1 MRTLAAWNGT
11 IRVWRDVSVAADT
24 LGRELSVVSDEPG
37 VVHEEMTLG
46 IASAE
51 GRVDVRVRVLE
62 SQPQVMDGIVRHRLR
77 LLMLDA
83 TT

>member
-1 MRTLAAWNGT
+1 MK
-11 IRVWRDVSVAADT
+11 IWRDVSVTAIAI
-24 LGRELSVVSDEPG
+24 GKEFSVVSEEPG

-46 IASAE
+46 LAGPE

-62 SQPQVMDGIVRHRLR
+62 SHPQVVDGIVRHQLR

-83 TT
+83 TS